1 MRTRSLRWVLKLTKG
16 FLVCSLLED
25 VHSNFHIHFLF
36 NVWFDGG
43 QFANGVLIP
52 SKRSWLVLRTCCVRV
67 SQSRGAGKCAKQ
79 TKKTFFCAKLRNYCI
94 ERLFCLIFITAI
106 SYGIIAAWET
116 KKIEKVNERGLRY
129 VYKDKT
135 STYQKLL
142 KRVGL
147 ETTLENRRVEDM
159 LMTINASFL
168 GTAPVC
174 IKELVKI
181 RSNKYD

>member
-1 MRTRSLRWVLKLTKG
+1 MFIKIK
-16 FLVCSLLED
+16 
-25 VHSNFHIHFLF
+25 HQHI
-36 NVWFDGG
+36 
-43 QFANGVLIP
+43 
-52 SKRSWLVLRTCCVRV
+52 
-67 SQSRGAGKCAKQ
+67 
-79 TKKTFFCAKLRNYCI
+79 
-94 ERLFCLIFITAI
+94 
-106 SYGIIAAWET
+106 
-116 KKIEKVNERGLRY
+116 
-129 VYKDKT
+129 
-135 STYQKLL
+135 KLL